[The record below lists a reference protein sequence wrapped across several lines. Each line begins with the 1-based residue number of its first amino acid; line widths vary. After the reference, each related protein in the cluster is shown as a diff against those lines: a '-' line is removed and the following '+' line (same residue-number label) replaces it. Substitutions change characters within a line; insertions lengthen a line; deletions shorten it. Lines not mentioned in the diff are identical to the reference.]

1 MQVLSLCL
9 SPVSSYRPANLTSV
23 CGKIM
28 ENIFWG
34 RYWKTLERQ
43 CSHWSQPTLVHE
55 GKVLFNKLNSF
66 SWQDY
71 TPSWPREVIWCNLF
85 GFQQSFQYC
94 YTNILLGHLVYFPL
108 WKTIVISITQYYIFW
123 FLSSVAQRYV
133 IFSRCIASYF
143 AVEFHFF
150 YINSTVGKWE
160 QRSFILILRI
170 LFWSVAPYLWLL
182 WYLV

>member
-71 TPSWPREVIWCNLF
+71 TPSWPREASWCNLF

-108 WKTIVISITQYYIFW
+108 WKRIVKYNSYFYHTVLYILIFIFW
-123 FLSSVAQRYV
+123 STEVRYFKPMYGQLFCRRIPFLLY
-133 IFSRCIASYF
+133 
-143 AVEFHFF
+143 
-150 YINSTVGKWE
+150 
-160 QRSFILILRI
+160 
-170 LFWSVAPYLWLL
+170 
-182 WYLV
+182 